1 MSGLFGSLN
10 SGVNALSAQSRA
22 LETAGRNIANVNN
35 AGYARQ
41 RIVMGSRGT
50 VLTPL
55 GAQSLGVE
63 ALQVQQLRDSLLDR
77 QVTRELALSSS
88 LSARQSAYERA
99 QADLGQ
105 SIDRSTGAS
114 TANSSSGGGI
124 AGALGD
130 FFSSFDSF
138 ASSPTDIGVRQTLL
152 QQSSVLTDSLR
163 QADTRLAQLQDD
175 LTVQMDTDVAGI
187 NSLLSTIATLNGQIG
202 HFEINSPGSAVDL
215 RDQRQAKLEELAS
228 KINFETTPSA
238 AANGQLDVSIRDT
251 SGTLVP
257 LVQSAAVT
265 GPVVLTGSTV
275 TAGSPAAVVAVT
287 GGSLHGNLDARDV
300 TVQDLRDELD
310 ALAGQLVTSVNA
322 AYNPSGATGDFFNAS
337 GTTAGTI
344 ALATGLT
351 ASNLKASDGGPAGDN
366 TVALAV
372 ARLADHAFSTGSGD
386 AINGTFAGYYAGV
399 VSSLGSVAS
408 RVSSQYDDQLN
419 IETIVRGQRDAVSG
433 VSMDEELADLVK
445 YQRSFQASSRFIQV
459 VDELLDTIV
468 NRLGN

>member
-35 AGYARQ
+35 ANYARQ
-41 RIVMGSRGT
+41 RILMGSRGT

-63 ALQVQQLRDSLLDR
+63 ALQVQQLRDTLLDR
-77 QVTRELALSSS
+77 QVTREIALSSS
-88 LSARQSAYERA
+88 LSSRQSAYERA

-124 AGALGD
+124 AGAIGD

-138 ASSPTDIGVRQTLL
+138 ASSPTDVGVRQTLL
-152 QQSSVLTDSLR
+152 QQSASLTDSLR
-163 QADTRLAQLQDD
+163 QADTRLSQLQDD
-175 LTVQMDTDVAGI
+175 LTGQMDTDVAEI
-187 NSLLSTIATLNGQIG
+187 NTLLTTIATLNGEIG

-228 KINFETTPSA
+228 KINFETRGSSVAT
-238 AANGQLDVSIRDT
+238 GQIDVFVRDG
-251 SGTLVP
+251 SGTEIP
-257 LVQSAAVT
+257 LVQLSSVT

-275 TAGSPAAVVAVT
+275 TAGSPATTVALS
-287 GGSLHGNLDARDV
+287 GGSLHGNMEARDV
-300 TVQDLRDELD
+300 TVQGLRDDLD
-310 ALAGQLVTSVNA
+310 ALTGQLVTSVNA
-322 AYNPSGATGDFFNAS
+322 AYNPTGVTGDFFDAA
-337 GTTAGTI
+337 GVTAGTI
-344 ALATGLT
+344 KLATGLT

-366 TVALAV
+366 TLALAV
-372 ARLADHAFSTGSGD
+372 ARLTGQTFATGSGD
-386 AINGTFAGYYAGV
+386 AIDGTLAGYYAGM
-399 VSSLGSVAS
+399 VSDFGSVAS
-408 RVSSQYDDQLN
+408 RVSSQYDDQVN

-445 YQRSFQASSRFIQV
+445 YQRSFQASSRFIQI
-459 VDELLDTIV
+459 VDELLDTII